1 MRWLAKISLRM
12 RSLFHRRAADD
23 ELDAELRSHLERQ
36 IAANVSAGMSQAEAR
51 RTAMRE
57 FGGVEQLKEEC
68 RDMRKVN
75 WLQDFAQDLRYGL
88 RMLRKSPAFTT
99 IAVLTLALGI
109 GANTAIFSAVN
120 GILLEPYLYA
130 WSSRLLT
137 AELLSIP
144 EIRTIQGQSTAFE
157 RTAIYQRCNILIS
170 GVSLPEQVNSSYV
183 SDDFFPLL
191 GVKPLLGRPILPEDT
206 QPGHALVAVLS
217 YRLWMGELGGDP
229 HIIGRAISVD
239 HKPYTV
245 VGVMPKGFDLGVK
258 WGEGNDGLWMPF
270 VYSPLD
276 SVNQG
281 PFSSFVARLKEGVSL
296 SEAKTQLKVISARL
310 ASEHPKEHRS
320 LVEGYGMIVTAGANG
335 QIAPVVRIGLLIL
348 LGAVGFVLLMACVN
362 VTSLLVARAW
372 TRQKE
377 LAIRRALGATRLRIV
392 RQLLSETLL
401 LAIAGGT
408 LGLFFSLWGIR
419 LLRVIAPPYTPRVDH
434 IRLDGNVLWFTM
446 GLSLLAA
453 VLVGLL
459 PALHASSRR
468 MGGTLKGGL
477 VGSFAGVGTRR
488 SHRVRSALVVLEVT
502 LAVIV
507 EAGGALMARSFY
519 KLLRVDTGVRADHV
533 LTMSVHLS
541 DLVCNN
547 KDWGAKCMLA
557 TKNVLDGIRSLPGVQ
572 RAALS
577 FAGPLQ
583 GGGIIQAEHYPG
595 EPSGS
600 GLYVEGRQGN
610 QLTSGAIS
618 GRPVTP
624 GFFATLGISILKGR
638 DFEPGDY
645 LRTSP
650 PVAVDSQNFATKPG
664 KPLGKQPS
672 ASKDKDK
679 DGHHDLKGNDS
690 EPGDLRNSLLVAIVS
705 RGFAD
710 KYIPG
715 NPLGKRFST
724 SEGNDGHHQWMEI
737 VGVVNDVRD
746 RAVKEFARPVYYT
759 PFGYGNNQWEIM
771 VRTSTDPMT
780 MFPAMER
787 VVRSADNDAP
797 ITNIE
802 TVDQIIANSAAEP
815 RFQTVLLG
823 SFGAL
828 GLLLA
833 VIGIYGVVSYSVI
846 QRTHEIGVRMAL
858 GAQRGDVLGM
868 VIREGMTLAGAGIAI
883 GIGGAL
889 ALTRFLRSLLFEIKP
904 TDPATF
910 VGVAVL
916 LALVALAA
924 CYVPA
929 RRAMRV
935 DPMVALRYE

>member
-1 MRWLAKISLRM
+1 MSLR
-12 RSLFHRRAADD
+12 FWRRRQQE
-23 ELDAELRSHLERQ
+23 ELSEEIESHLRMAVREREERGE
-36 IAANVSAGMSQAEAR
+36 NPRQAEQSAR
-51 RTAMRE
+51 RE
-57 FGGVEQLKEEC
+57 FGNTGLVREVT
-68 RDMRKVN
+68 RDQWGFR
-75 WLQDFAQDLRYGL
+75 WLETLLQDLRYAL
-88 RMLRKSPAFTT
+88 RILRKSPGFTAV
-99 IAVLTLALGI
+99 AVLTLALGI

-120 GILLEPYLYA
+120 GILLEPFLNA
-130 WSSRLLT
+130 QSSRLIT
-137 AELLSIP
+137 VELLSIP
-144 EIRTIQGQSTAFE
+144 EIRTIQEQSTAFE
-157 RTAIYQRCNILIS
+157 RTAIYQRHTTLIS
-170 GVSLPEQVNSSYV
+170 GVSVPEQVNSSYV

-206 QPGHALVAVLS
+206 QTGHALVAVLS
-217 YRLWMGELGGDP
+217 YRLWMDELGGDP
-229 HIIGRAISVD
+229 HIVGRAIPVD
-239 HKPYTV
+239 RKPYTV
-245 VGVMPKGFDLGVK
+245 IGVMPKGFDLGVK
-258 WGEGNDGLWMPF
+258 WGEDENDGLWMPL

-296 SEAKTQLKVISARL
+296 SEAKAQLKVISARL

-453 VLVGLL
+453 VLVGLA

-477 VGSFAGVGTRR
+477 GGSFAGVATSR
-488 SHRVRSALVVLEVT
+488 SHRLRRALVVLEVA

-507 EAGGALMARSFY
+507 VAGGALMARSFY
-519 KLLRVDTGVRADHV
+519 KLMRVNTGVRADHV
-533 LTMSVHLS
+533 LTMRVQLPN
-541 DLVCNN
+541 LVCSG
-547 KDWGAKCMLA
+547 KGGTKAKQLGSKQASQRKRKRQADSDADQSAATACAALA
-557 TKNVLDGIRSLPGVQ
+557 TRNVLDGIRSLPGVQ

-577 FAGPLQ
+577 FGGPLQ
-583 GGGIIQAEHYPG
+583 GGMMISAEHYPG
-595 EPSGS
+595 EPPGS

-610 QLTSGAIS
+610 QITSGGIS
-618 GRPVTP
+618 ERSVTP
-624 GFFATLGISILKGR
+624 GFFATLDIHLLKGR
-638 DFEPGDY
+638 DFG
-645 LRTSP
+645 L
-650 PVAVDSQNFATKPG
+650 
-664 KPLGKQPS
+664 
-672 ASKDKDK
+672 
-679 DGHHDLKGNDS
+679 
-690 EPGDLRNSLLVAIVS
+690 GDLNNSRVAIVS
-705 RGFAD
+705 QGFAS
-710 KYIPG
+710 KYIQG

-724 SEGNDGHHQWMEI
+724 SEDKDGHHEWMAI

-746 RAVKEFARPVYYT
+746 RAVHEWVSGPAYYVPFWFAGDQCQV
-759 PFGYGNNQWEIM
+759 I
-771 VRTSTDPMT
+771 VRTSSNPMA
-780 MFPAMER
+780 MVPAMER
-787 VVRSADNDAP
+787 VVRSVDRDAP

-802 TVDQIIANSAAEP
+802 TVEQIVANSAAEP

-833 VIGIYGVVSYSVI
+833 VIGIYGVISYSVV

-858 GAQRGDVLGM
+858 GAQRGDVLRM
-868 VIREGMTLAGAGIAI
+868 VILEGMLLTAMGLAVGLA
-883 GIGGAL
+883 GAL
-889 ALTRFLRSLLFEIKP
+889 ALTRVLRNLLFEIRP
-904 TDPATF
+904 TDPTTFIGVALLLTF
-910 VGVAVL
+910 VAL
-916 LALVALAA
+916 LA
-924 CYVPA
+924 CYIPA